1 MKYVKLLLLLC
12 SVSLYAQQGG
22 MWIPSLLEGMNEKEM
37 KSLGMRM
44 SVSDIYSVNKSSL
57 KDAVPHFNNGCTS
70 EMISA
75 QGLLLTNHHCG
86 YGQIQS
92 HSTLKNDYLADGFWA
107 MSKSEELPNP
117 GTVATFIIR
126 IEDVTEKILKGT
138 ENVSSE
144 SEKSNVIEKNIAEL
158 VKTSPKEA
166 WQENRVRAFYNGNQY
181 LLFVVEV
188 FKDVR
193 LVGAPPSSIG
203 KFGSDTDN
211 WLYPRH
217 TGDFA
222 LFRIYADKNNRPA
235 EYSKDNVP
243 YRPKHFFPISLD
255 GISEDDFTMVFG
267 YPGRTQ
273 EYLPSV
279 AVEQIINVV
288 NPARIGIRDVV
299 LKVQDGYMRKDQA
312 IKIKYA
318 SKYARVA
325 NYWKKWIGESQGLK
339 KSNAVAIKQQQEAIF
354 VKNIEKDKKTE
365 EYGAILPEFS
375 KKYKAFEPYSL
386 SNELFNELMLR
397 NIDFLTN
404 GYRMYQLQLILE
416 KRGQQSFND
425 RKKNLLETFKN
436 VFKDYEKVVDR
447 DVFEK
452 AIVFYAENMPKQFL
466 VENLRSF
473 DSKKLADEL
482 YGNSFLAS
490 YEEIEKVLSL
500 SPQDFA
506 QKLKDD
512 KGMQFVTLMAEN
524 YVNNVLPTYQKLDAE
539 IQALQRTYM
548 KAILEFSKPEDRI
561 FPDANSTL
569 RVTYGKVK
577 GYAPADAVYYSPVTY
592 LEGVMEKYVPNDYE
606 FDVPQKLRDLYEK
619 KDFGAYADKNGKMP
633 VCFIATNHTTGGN
646 SGSPAIDAHGNLIGL
661 NFDRVWEGTMSDIH
675 YDPEICRNIMV
686 DIRYVLFIIDKYA
699 GAKHLI
705 DEMKLVHPKKST
717 SSKKSKKKRK

>member
-126 IEDVTEKILKGT
+126 IEDVTEKILKGI

-144 SEKSNVIEKNIAEL
+144 TEKSNVIEKNTAEL

-243 YRPKHFFPISLD
+243 YRPRYFFPISLD
-255 GISEDDFTMVFG
+255 GISEDDFTVVFG

-273 EYLPSV
+273 EYLPSI

>member
-22 MWIPSLLEGMNEKEM
+22 MWIPSLLEGMNEEEM

-144 SEKSNVIEKNIAEL
+144 SDKSNVIEKKIAEL

-705 DEMKLVHPKKST
+705 DEMKLVHPKKKN
-717 SSKKSKKKRK
+717 SSKKSKRK